1 MKKNLFKR
9 ITAIAMATVMVFGS
23 AMTVMASSSG
33 EQEGEGVSEGHVD
46 RKATLVTLPT
56 DATDTTFAYTMDP
69 EQLIKETSHA
79 KYGDEVIFPSADDTF
94 VYFNR
99 GTKGGEGADKDYI
112 VYANESAALKVI
124 NQSSH
129 KINLTV
135 KAEAISEATDIA
147 LAEEADLA
155 TATDAALYLG
165 LIVGSEEA
173 APVLKETAATTTI
186 EVAGTPANF
195 KVDATA
201 DKKGYE
207 YRVLTLEE
215 YKAIDGNAAKEA
227 LEWAETTFKLEGAV
241 NHKDITATTTA
252 PKVKVTWSWVDPEA
266 TPATSSAGNIIVP
279 NEGKAT
285 VTITVG
291 EDGAIPTSMT
301 TNWFSGNMIGQT
313 NGWGATY
320 NANNNTIEFD
330 TSISNDFRNG
340 TGTDKTFTV
349 TFTPT
354 TGDTYTQSLSFSN

>member
-1 MKKNLFKR
+1 MEDEAMKKDLFKR
-9 ITAIAMATVMVFGS
+9 VTAIAMATVMVFGG

-112 VYANESAALKVI
+112 VYANESAELKVI

-135 KAEAISEATDIA
+135 KAEAISDATDIA

-252 PKVKVTWSWVDPEA
+252 PKVKVTWSWTDPAAAPVMTVTAGGVITITNLKEGQDVA
-266 TPATSSAGNIIVP
+266 TVSIASSDSSIPATTATAQNFATFVKSSD
-279 NEGKAT
+279 GK
-285 VTITVG
+285 TITVTLG
-291 EDGAIPTSMT
+291 QEWSAYLAGKAAT
-301 TNWFSGNMIGQT
+301 FSV
-313 NGWGATY
+313 
-320 NANNNTIEFD
+320 TI
-330 TSISNDFRNG
+330 
-340 TGTDKTFTV
+340 
-349 TFTPT
+349 
-354 TGDTYTQSLSFSN
+354 GDTTLSQTQTISIP